1 VKGRGSRLRV
11 GILELLKPEGRPV
24 GLRGAHR
31 NWIARQYASIM
42 PQAVSVWCRQ
52 LGHTTFYATYYGQD
66 DPATLLPD
74 DLDVVFMSA
83 YTAASPLAYALAKR
97 YRRRRTLTVIG
108 GPHAKAFPDD
118 CMRFFDVVVG
128 ECDRTLVAE
137 ILRDLPQG
145 ERVTSGRALTEVP
158 SVEERLPE
166 LRTAVLWRGLP
177 RRYAVIGILASVGCP
192 YRCDF
197 CTDWNNEYA
206 LLPLDRLEA
215 DLCFVARSFPRVK
228 IAFHDPNF
236 AVKFDQVVG
245 TLERIGPAGRVTYM
259 IESSLS
265 VLRGSRLARLRDTGC
280 WYAAAGVESWADYS
294 NKTATSAS
302 GRRKLEGI
310 LEHFALLGEY
320 VPFLQANFIFGIDQ
334 DQGEE
339 PVEFTREFI
348 RRAPFVWPN
357 LTIPTPF
364 GGTPLYERH
373 RREGRI
379 LETMPFA
386 FYNSPYLVTTPK
398 HYDPLEYYDKLVK
411 VLEQLAAPGTL
422 RARLDVRRGGFAFI
436 DGLRI
441 LGVRRALRQFRTIGT
456 LLRTDARF
464 RAFHERRSDTLPAF
478 YEERLRDLLG
488 PYAEVLDVEELI
500 PQHPPASY
508 PPSGRTSAVAASD
521 ADSSSSSAASSR

>member
-1 VKGRGSRLRV
+1 MV
-11 GILELLKPEGRPV
+11 
-24 GLRGAHR
+24 
-31 NWIARQYASIM
+31 
-42 PQAVSVWCRQ
+42 
-52 LGHTTFYATYYGQD
+52 
-66 DPATLLPD
+66 
-74 DLDVVFMSA
+74 
-83 YTAASPLAYALAKR
+83 
-97 YRRRRTLTVIG
+97 G

-118 CMRFFDVVVG
+118 CLRFFDVVVG
-128 ECDRTLVAE
+128 ECDRTLIAE
-137 ILRDLPQG
+137 ILRDRPRG
-145 ERVTSGRALTEVP
+145 ERVTTGRPLGEVP

-197 CTDWNNEYA
+197 CTDWSNDYA
-206 LLPLDRLEA
+206 LLPLDQLEA
-215 DLCFVARSFPRVK
+215 DVRFVARNLPAVK

-245 TLERIGPAGRVTYM
+245 TLERLDPASRVTYM

-265 VLRGSRLARLRDTGC
+265 VLRGSRLARLHDTGC

-294 NKTATSAS
+294 NKTATPAS
-302 GRRKLEGI
+302 GSRKLEGI
-310 LEHFALLGEY
+310 LDHFALLAEH
-320 VPFLQANFIFGIDQ
+320 VPLVQANFIFGIDQ
-334 DQGEE
+334 DRGEE
-339 PVEFTREFI
+339 PVELTREFI

-364 GGTPLYERH
+364 GGTPLYDRH

-398 HYDPLEYYDKLVK
+398 HYDPVEYYEKFVKL
-411 VLEQLAAPGTL
+411 LEQLVAPETL
-422 RARLDVRRGGFAFI
+422 RARLDVRRGGLALI
-436 DGLRI
+436 NGLRI
-441 LGVRRALRQFRTIGT
+441 LGIRRALRHFRTIGT

-478 YEERLRDLLG
+478 YEERFRELLG
-488 PYAEVLDVEELI
+488 PYAQVLDAEDRI

-508 PPSGRTSAVAASD
+508 PPSGSATAGPASG
-521 ADSSSSSAASSR
+521 AGSSSWSAASSR